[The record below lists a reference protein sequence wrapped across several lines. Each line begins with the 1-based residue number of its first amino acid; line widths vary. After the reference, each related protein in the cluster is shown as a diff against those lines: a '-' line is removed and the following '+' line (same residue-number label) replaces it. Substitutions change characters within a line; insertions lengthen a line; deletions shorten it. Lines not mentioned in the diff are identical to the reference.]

1 MQGKWMLWITDGAF
15 REKLIAAS
23 IACLLIPTLITL
35 IVSNALT
42 RETVRQQVSSSAEDQ
57 LQLINSNLSNVFRY
71 MLYISNYI
79 LVDPEMNTILKEQAA
94 GKQYSGENAEYR

>member
-1 MQGKWMLWITDGAF
+1 MQGKWMQWITDGAF
-15 REKLIAAS
+15 RYKLIAAS
-23 IACLLIPTLITL
+23 IACLVIPTLITL

-57 LQLINSNLSNVFRY
+57 LQLINSNLSNVFGY

-79 LVDPEMNTILKEQAA
+79 LIVTATNRIMKEQST
-94 GKQYSGENAEYR
+94 GKHIRV